1 MDFNEAIKATAMDFV
16 EQAHNARQ
24 PEGTVNQTETVEET
38 ITEPTDLLQES
49 RDQRRAYKPR
59 GSRGAMPRMKLDL
72 SAINDNLM
80 YAYKKAKDD
89 SDYYKNIGNRQYA
102 EMVRQQYMEDW
113 YLPAVDALIKM
124 NGMGAIQSNKELLS
138 KLDAL
143 TLLDGTEGNG
153 YTETFIASM
162 YAPEGQV
169 EASDAQVQDAV
180 REITYLCESDQIRS
194 AVGKANGIK
203 KRIDAGENV
212 ATDEDYEIIQRVA
225 LYGV

>member
-1 MDFNEAIKATAMDFV
+1 MEDLDTRIDMANEKFFGNGEEVV
-16 EQAHNARQ
+16 EQS
-24 PEGTVNQTETVEET
+24 ETVEET
-38 ITEPTDLLQES
+38 SVEQPVDLLQQS
-49 RDQRRAYKPR
+49 RNNRREYQPR

-72 SAINDNLM
+72 SAIDDNLM

-102 EMVRQQYMEDW
+102 NMVRQQYMEDW

-124 NGMGAIQSNKELLS
+124 NGMGAVQTNKELLR

-143 TLLDGTEGNG
+143 TLLDGTDGNG

-162 YAPEGQV
+162 YTPEGQL
-169 EASDAQVQDAV
+169 EASDRQVQDAV
-180 REITYLCESDQIRS
+180 REITYLCETDQIRS

>member
-1 MDFNEAIKATAMDFV
+1 MEDLNTRIDMANEKFFGGDEVI
-16 EQAHNARQ
+16 E
-24 PEGTVNQTETVEET
+24 TETVEET
-38 ITEPTDLLQES
+38 ATDTNVGATTDLLQQS
-49 RDQRRAYKPR
+49 RDQRREYQPR

-72 SAINDNLM
+72 SAIDDNLM

-89 SDYYKNIGNRQYA
+89 SDYYTNIGNRQYA
-102 EMVRQQYMEDW
+102 NMVKQQYMEDW

-124 NGMGAIQSNKELLS
+124 NGMGAVQANKELLR

-169 EASDAQVQDAV
+169 EASDGQVQDAV
-180 REITYLCESDQIRS
+180 REITYLCETDQIRS
-194 AVGKANGIK
+194 AVGKANTIK
-203 KRIDAGENV
+203 RSIDAGENV
-212 ATDEDYEIIQRVA
+212 ATDTDYEVIQKVA
-225 LYGV
+225 LYGS

>member
-1 MDFNEAIKATAMDFV
+1 MEDLDTRIDQVNAELFTGAGE
-16 EQAHNARQ
+16 EQ
-24 PEGTVNQTETVEET
+24 VSETVEET
-38 ITEPTDLLQES
+38 IVEQPVDLLQQS
-49 RDQRRAYKPR
+49 RDSRREYQPR

-72 SAINDNLM
+72 SAIDGNLM

-102 EMVRQQYMEDW
+102 YMVRQQYMDD
-113 YLPAVDALIKM
+113 YFLPAVDALIKM
-124 NGMGAIQSNKELLS
+124 NGMGAVQSNKELLR

-153 YTETFIASM
+153 YTETFITSM

-169 EASDAQVQDAV
+169 EASDGQVQDAV
-180 REITYLCESDQIRS
+180 REITYLCETDQIRS

-212 ATDEDYEIIQRVA
+212 ATDEDYEVIQRVA